1 MIIFHF
7 VIYSTCARYE
17 MLRYV
22 KIALENTT
30 KIDKKNKA
38 LTALFSY
45 AKANSFTTFLSS
57 FMT

>member
-1 MIIFHF
+1 
-7 VIYSTCARYE
+7 

-57 FMT
+57 FIT